1 MTTISEKPP
10 MITLAD
16 WVPGPK
22 QGEWTYSDYA
32 ALPDDGRR
40 YEVMNGV
47 LLLMPSPS
55 RSHQKT
61 VGELFIHLRTHV
73 QTSSLGEVYMAP
85 FDVELAPDTIVQP
98 DVLVI
103 LNAGLE
109 KVAEEGV
116 IGAPDLVVEVASP
129 STGPYDRL
137 TKYYAYARARVPEYW
152 IVNPEKR
159 TVEVLALE
167 GNTYHSLGIFRGQD
181 ILPSQI
187 IPGLPVHVEQ
197 FFASI

>member
-1 MTTISEKPP
+1 MTTTSEKLS

-16 WVPGPK
+16 WVPGPR
-22 QGEWTYSDYA
+22 QGEWTYSDYLA
-32 ALPDDGRR
+32 IPDDGRR
-40 YEVMNGV
+40 YEIVNGV

-61 VGELFIHLRTHV
+61 VLEIATYLRTHI
-73 QTSSLGEVYMAP
+73 QTASLGEVYVGP
-85 FDVELAPDTIVQP
+85 FDVELAHDTVFQP
-98 DVLVI
+98 DVLVV

-109 KVAEEGV
+109 KVTEGGV

-129 STGPYDRL
+129 STAPYDRL
-137 TKYYAYARARVPEYW
+137 SKYEKYAQARVPEYW

-159 TVEVLALE
+159 TVEMLTLA
-167 GNTYHSLGIFRGQD
+167 GTTYRSLGIFEGRAT
-181 ILPSQI
+181 LPSRV
-187 IPGLPVHVEQ
+187 IPELPVRVEQ